1 MPVSRWCYEWCQD
14 GGRLIVY
21 VKARQRIGSTAGQL
35 SGHLWSSP
43 KNVGGL
49 RSVGVGV
56 ILMILMVMLM
66 TLITMT
72 MVMVGMMGS
81 SVSIFG
87 LLLRMWVVAGL
98 CGGGALGAGV
108 GQARGKKLLELSGML
123 CGITF
128 RPVPEKL

>member
-1 MPVSRWCYEWCQD
+1 M
-14 GGRLIVY
+14 IVY

-49 RSVGVGV
+49 RSVGVE
-56 ILMILMVMLM
+56 MILMMMMILILMM

-72 MVMVGMMGS
+72 MVMVGMMGI
-81 SVSIFG
+81 SVAIFG

>member
-1 MPVSRWCYEWCQD
+1 M
-14 GGRLIVY
+14 IVY
-21 VKARQRIGSTAGQL
+21 VKARQRIGFTAGQL

-49 RSVGVGV
+49 RSVGVG
-56 ILMILMVMLM
+56 MIFMIFMMMM

-72 MVMVGMMGS
+72 MVMVLMMGS
-81 SVSIFG
+81 FVAIFG
-87 LLLRMWVVAGL
+87 LLLTMWVVAGL